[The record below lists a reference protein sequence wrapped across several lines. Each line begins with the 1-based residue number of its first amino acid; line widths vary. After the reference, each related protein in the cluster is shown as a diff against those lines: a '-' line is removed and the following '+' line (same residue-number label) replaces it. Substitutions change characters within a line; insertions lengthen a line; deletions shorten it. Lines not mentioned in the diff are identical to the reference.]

1 MILAQ
6 VIKSTGSWYLT
17 KSSDGQIIQCRIV
30 GKFRMDNLKLTNPVA
45 VGDMVYIEMEN
56 ETQGIIKEILPRKN
70 YVVRQSP
77 RKKHYVHF
85 LASNIDQ
92 AILIATIIEP
102 NIKPGFIDRF

>member
-56 ETQGIIKEILPRKN
+56 ETQGIIKEILFS
-70 YVVRQSP
+70 VGDMVTEGSE
-77 RKKHYVHF
+77 
-85 LASNIDQ
+85 L
-92 AILIATIIEP
+92 LIFEAE
-102 NIKPGFIDRF
+102 KL